1 MFAQSIRS
9 HLPEFGP
16 TLKRGASCAVGFT
29 RMVLITGPTHL
40 LTERISGKCAL
51 LMILLCIPSL
61 IVCAMLTLPGLVFHS
76 PQQHAYYYFALMLGQ
91 TPLRWIAFS
100 LAASCTVFSLA
111 MPATIDR
118 K

>member
-1 MFAQSIRS
+1 MFALSIRS
-9 HLPEFGP
+9 HFPELRP
-16 TLKRGASCAVGFT
+16 TLKRGVSCAADLT
-29 RMVLITGPTHL
+29 RLVLVTGPSQL
-40 LTERISGKCAL
+40 LTERISGKCAV

-61 IVCAMLTLPGLVFHS
+61 VVCAMLTLPGLMFQS

-100 LAASCTVFSLA
+100 LAACCTVFSLA
-111 MPATIDR
+111 LPATIDR